1 MIDSHTHCFPD
12 TLAPRA
18 LAKTNLFG
26 VYETD
31 ATINGQIRL
40 AQKVGLD
47 KVVVLNMANRPDS
60 MQHVNDFAVAVN
72 GMGGKVIS
80 FGSVHPYSPDA
91 VDEVERLYSLGIRG
105 IKFQPLHQHFY
116 MDEPCCKP
124 IFRKIGSLG
133 MMTVIH
139 GGRSIRT
146 KEYPVL
152 PGAMAKCVDWFDG
165 APVVLSHLGGMFLTE
180 DEIREVTSLPVITDT
195 ALCVRHLDQKKFEFA
210 LNLFGVDRVMFGTD
224 MPWASIEREKAY
236 IENAALSEAEK
247 NLIYDGN
254 ARRYLTQCGAM

>member
-1 MIDSHTHCFPD
+1 MIDTHTHCFPD

-26 VYETD
+26 TYETD
-31 ATINGQIRL
+31 ATINGQIQL
-40 AQKVGLD
+40 AQKEGLD
-47 KVVVLNMANRPDS
+47 KVVVLNTANRPDS

-72 GMGGKVIS
+72 GMDDKIIS

-124 IFRKIGSLG
+124 VFKKIGSLG

-152 PGAMAKCVDWFDG
+152 PEAMAKCINCFDG
-165 APVVLSHLGGMFLTE
+165 APVVLAHLGGMFLTE
-180 DEIREVTSLPVITDT
+180 DEIREVAGLPVITDT

-210 LNLFGVDRVMFGTD
+210 LGLFGVDRVMFGTD
-224 MPWASIEREKAY
+224 MPWASLEREKAY
-236 IENAALSEAEK
+236 IENASLTDAEK
-247 NLIYDGN
+247 QLIYDGN